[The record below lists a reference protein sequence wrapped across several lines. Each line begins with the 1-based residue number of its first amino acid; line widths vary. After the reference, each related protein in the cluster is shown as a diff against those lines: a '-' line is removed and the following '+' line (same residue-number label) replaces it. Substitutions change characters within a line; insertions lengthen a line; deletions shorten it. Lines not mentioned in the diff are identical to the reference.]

1 MSEPKKDVKTDKA
14 SSFFVRAEEVAATDN
29 FDYAIDLYMEGLR
42 RSPDAVKEGHVPLRR
57 LALIRQGKGGKGPNI
72 KDRMTY
78 GRSSK
83 DPLEEMLRAEYLF
96 SKDPGNKGYAE
107 AMLKAAMSGG
117 YTDTAKWIAQ
127 ILYEMN
133 KSSKK
138 PSLDIYKLLIDIY
151 RSLEM
156 YNNAVIVC
164 RNALEQKPNDDELAE
179 DLRDLSAQLTMQ
191 TGKYGQGGDFTNS
204 VRDSQKQYELLQK
217 DSMIKSPEYHR
228 KLLKEARKAYEE
240 NPEVTVNVLA
250 LARALE
256 QSGHDE
262 DFDEAMGILEKAWE
276 KSGDFSFRKLS
287 YEIQIKR
294 LKGQIK
300 QLEEKLQGK
309 PDDQELKKAHIE
321 KLKLFKALELEYYG
335 QCVENYPEEM
345 RMCYEYGLRL
355 IINKEYDKA
364 IVMLQKAQKD
374 PKLRLTA
381 MEKTGLCFFLKGWYT
396 DAVDIF
402 KKALEQCKIKDS
414 DIGKELR
421 YNLARSFE
429 QLGKLTEALHLY
441 RGLAQVDYGF
451 RDVKLRVSNLRSEI
465 EEADRRKS

>member
-1 MSEPKKDVKTDKA
+1 MSEPGKDSKTDKA

-42 RSPDAVKEGHVPLRR
+42 RNPEAVKEGHIPLRR

-72 KDRMTY
+72 RDRMSH

-83 DPLEEMLRAEYLF
+83 DPLDEMLRSEYLL
-96 SKDPGNKGYAE
+96 SKDPGNKGFAE
-107 AMLKAAMSGG
+107 SMLKAASAGG
-117 YTDTAKWIAQ
+117 YTNTAKWIAQ

-133 KSSKK
+133 RSSKK
-138 PSLDIYKLLIDIY
+138 PSLEIYKVLIDIY

-164 RNALEQKPNDDELAE
+164 RNALELKPNDDILTEEL
-179 DLRDLSAQLTMQ
+179 RNLSAQLTMQ
-191 TGKYGQGGDFTNS
+191 SGKYGQGGGFTES
-204 VRDSQKQYELLQK
+204 IRDNEKQYELLQK
-217 DSMIKSPEYHR
+217 DSLIKSPDYRR
-228 KLLKEARKAYEE
+228 KLLEEARRAYEE
-240 NPEVTVNVLA
+240 KPDEAVNILA

-256 QSGHDE
+256 QRGNDE
-262 DFDEAMGILEKAWE
+262 DFDEAISILEKAWQ
-276 KSGDFSFRKLS
+276 KSSDFTFKKLS
-287 YEIQIKR
+287 GEIQIKR
-294 LKGQIK
+294 LKEQIK
-300 QLEEKLQGK
+300 QLEERMKAKPEDQG
-309 PDDQELKKAHIE
+309 LKKKHYE
-321 KLKLFKALELEYYG
+321 LLRKFKDLELEHYR

-364 IVMLQKAQKD
+364 IVMLQKSQKD

-381 MEKTGLCFFLKGWYT
+381 MEKTGLCFFLKGWYS

-402 KKALEQCKIKDS
+402 KKALEFCKIKDS

-441 RGLAQVDYGF
+441 RSLAQVDYGF
-451 RDVKLRVSNLRSEI
+451 RDVKNRVSNLRNEV
-465 EEADRRKS
+465 EKADRENI